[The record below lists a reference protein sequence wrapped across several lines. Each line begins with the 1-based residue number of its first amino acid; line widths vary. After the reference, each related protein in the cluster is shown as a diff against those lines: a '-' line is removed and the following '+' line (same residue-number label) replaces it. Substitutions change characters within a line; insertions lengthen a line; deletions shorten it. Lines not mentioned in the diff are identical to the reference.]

1 MKIQKVQNFDQFT
14 SQKIEEAND
23 SFFSFDFLGNLFN
36 KGFDA
41 FTDVLKNKVIAHLL
55 EYLGIGEGTIL
66 SKLVQNFVEQIEV
79 KDYYAILF
87 KSKMNARYLAPK
99 AANATMEFLV
109 ENGFNDV
116 AKALGV
122 TDTNGY
128 VYRTIQEGLV
138 NEVTRKDFAKRLE
151 SFYLML
157 FGGVPEQSVE
167 IFQKSLKPQEKTK
180 LQNDLVTKAKSA
192 GIKAEKPEEKNAMLT
207 NFFANI
213 GSLNQA
219 NPTQIATTAGEDL
232 FTSLIQPT
240 K

>member
-41 FTDVLKNKVIAHLL
+41 FTDVLKGKVTAYLM

-109 ENGFNDV
+109 EKGFGEV

-122 TDTNGY
+122 SVVVISAFAVFKSEGSGRDIQIGALQCRGVGLTGQVKRGNGGY
-128 VYRTIQEGLV
+128 QHAHH
-138 NEVTRKDFAKRLE
+138 AK
-151 SFYLML
+151 
-157 FGGVPEQSVE
+157 
-167 IFQKSLKPQEKTK
+167 
-180 LQNDLVTKAKSA
+180 
-192 GIKAEKPEEKNAMLT
+192 
-207 NFFANI
+207 
-213 GSLNQA
+213 
-219 NPTQIATTAGEDL
+219 
-232 FTSLIQPT
+232 
-240 K
+240 

>member
-1 MKIQKVQNFDQFT
+1 M
-14 SQKIEEAND
+14 
-23 SFFSFDFLGNLFN
+23 
-36 KGFDA
+36 
-41 FTDVLKNKVIAHLL
+41 

-66 SKLVQNFVEQIEV
+66 SKLVQNFVEQIGV

-109 ENGFNDV
+109 EKGFGEV

-122 TDTNGY
+122 TDTNGFI
-128 VYRTIQEGLV
+128 YRTIEEGLA

-167 IFQKSLKPQEKTK
+167 IFQQSLKPQEKTK

-207 NFFANI
+207 NFFANL